1 MVTMAWEARAGR
13 CRGRGRTA
21 ASRHGLLSLL
31 LALALVGV
39 PHKAVSA
46 DLCQNGYD
54 EDQSPRHHGDLVEW
68 RAQSNRSKGLQVRGA
83 PGLFQRGAP
92 KPKRGGDKVP
102 CCNPR
107 CPGVAGR
114 QSFKWDYA
122 VGRGQNGTHCV
133 ACNMSWERSWDVHYN
148 GAAPPTKGSKY
159 GGLRWADYEDDDWE
173 DDEPGASPAYDALD
187 DVYKGLLAQII
198 ALPDEAARQE
208 TIDHFKED
216 DSPMGKAM
224 LAAYAETMATKQ
236 AVERP
241 VLKHPAGDPAGVV
254 DGLRKERNKAENLDR
269 QAAANLQRKNLQL
282 LAIQER
288 IAQAQKEMLQTQK
301 EQAEAV
307 ALKEETSRDFALK
320 DQQLQ
325 AAMAHRE
332 RELLLQTG
340 AQATTLPEPFAGPG
354 QFDEQAKQLVEAV
367 ASLATMVRKVGCS
380 NLQPL
385 LGCTGTGRPCPGC
398 SVQHCCKRSSSHH
411 SSGGWCAPDAPA

>member
-1 MVTMAWEARAGR
+1 MQHV
-13 CRGRGRTA
+13 
-21 ASRHGLLSLL
+21 L
-31 LALALVGV
+31 
-39 PHKAVSA
+39 
-46 DLCQNGYD
+46 
-54 EDQSPRHHGDLVEW
+54 
-68 RAQSNRSKGLQVRGA
+68 GA
-83 PGLFQRGAP
+83 IL
-92 KPKRGGDKVP
+92 
-102 CCNPR
+102 
-107 CPGVAGR
+107 
-114 QSFKWDYA
+114 
-122 VGRGQNGTHCV
+122 
-133 ACNMSWERSWDVHYN
+133 VHYN
-148 GAAPPTKGSKY
+148 GAAPPTRGSKY

-173 DDEPGASPAYDALD
+173 NDEPGASPAYDSLD
-187 DVYKGLLAQII
+187 DVYKGLLAKII

-224 LAAYAETMATKQ
+224 LAAYAETMASKQ

-254 DGLRKERNKAENLDR
+254 DGLRKERNKAEQLDR
-269 QAAANLQRKNLQL
+269 QAAASLQRKNLQL

-288 IAQAQKEMLQTQK
+288 IAQAQKELLQTQK

-307 ALKEETSRDFALK
+307 ALKEETSKDFALK

-340 AQATTLPEPFAGPG
+340 VQATALPEPFAGPG
-354 QFDEQAKQLVEAV
+354 QFDEQAKQLVETV

-385 LGCTGTGRPCPGC
+385 LDALAQVGPALAAQCNTAASGAPPTTPLEAGVLPMPQPELNEVTMVEGKRKPDDDATDFEDAEAMAAESLFGDEACAAKQGKKPKI
-398 SVQHCCKRSSSHH
+398 SVKV
-411 SSGGWCAPDAPA
+411 PAASLA